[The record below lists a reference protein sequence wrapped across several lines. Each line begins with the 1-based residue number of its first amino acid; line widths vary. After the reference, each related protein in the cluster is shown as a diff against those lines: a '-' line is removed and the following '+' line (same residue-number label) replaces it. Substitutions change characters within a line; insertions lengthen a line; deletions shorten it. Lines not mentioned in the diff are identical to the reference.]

1 MIVGLG
7 IDAVSVPRMARALSR
22 CGERLPRRLLSAR
35 ELEAFALRRASPR
48 FLASRF
54 AAREAAAKAFGT
66 GIGARL
72 GWRDLEVRNGADGA
86 PELLLRGRALAL
98 ARERGVCHCH
108 LSLSDERDLV
118 LAAVI
123 LEGGGEPAH
132 PLS

>member
-1 MIVGLG
+1 MIIGIG
-7 IDAVSVPRMARALSR
+7 IDVVSVSRMSLALSR
-22 CGERLPRRLLSAR
+22 CGERLPRRLLSER
-35 ELEAFALRRASPR
+35 ELVLFAERQGSPH

-72 GWRDLEVRNGADGA
+72 GWRDLEVSHDRNGA
-86 PELLLRGRALAL
+86 PSLVLHGRALVL
-98 ARERGVCHCH
+98 VQQLGITHHH

-123 LEGGGEPAH
+123 F
-132 PLS
+132 